1 MEKKISKVAVY
12 VRKSREEE
20 TEETLNRQQA
30 VLIDLCEKNKWSWE
44 LFKEVG
50 SSQELEER
58 EELQKMLEKVNLFYF
73 YAVVVADLDR
83 LSSN

>member
-30 VLIDLCEKNKWSWE
+30 VLIDL
-44 LFKEVG
+44 
-50 SSQELEER
+50 
-58 EELQKMLEKVNLFYF
+58 
-73 YAVVVADLDR
+73 
-83 LSSN
+83 